1 MQTERLNITP
11 MTIEETEAL
20 IAKTKDTAP
29 ELSEA
34 YAEMLAGGKEFPEQA
49 LWYLPW
55 KVCLKEN
62 DAFVGD
68 ICFKGLPESGQPEI
82 GYGIVEEYQGNGYAT
97 EAVKAMCQWAMQ
109 QSGVRAVEAETAPD
123 NQASKNV
130 LAKTGF
136 HPTGET
142 GEEGPRFLLEKR

>member
-1 MQTERLNITP
+1 

-20 IAKTKDTAP
+20 IAKTKDTDP

-82 GYGIVEEYQGNGYAT
+82 GYGIV
-97 EAVKAMCQWAMQ
+97 
-109 QSGVRAVEAETAPD
+109 D